1 MSTKTSFYFN
11 LKNECQVNYT
21 KLCRKRAGGR
31 IMTVIIFRAWD
42 KLRKRMSKVDRIY
55 IDTQGVQLKDDFGLY
70 WRKINDV
77 VLEQYTGVRLK
88 DGMRV
93 FEGDIVKY
101 RDIDYQ
107 REKFYD
113 AYAVVAFE
121 KGQFVVKERHMD
133 MSLGCSL
140 FCEKYQVVGNIHENP
155 ELLEE
160 K

>member
-1 MSTKTSFYFN
+1 
-11 LKNECQVNYT
+11 
-21 KLCRKRAGGR
+21 
-31 IMTVIIFRAWD
+31 MTVIIFRAWD

-55 IDTQGVQLKDDFGLY
+55 IDTQGVQLEDDFGLY

-77 VLEQYTGVRLK
+77 ILEQYTGVKLK
-88 DGMRV
+88 DGTRV

-121 KGQFVVKERHMD
+121 KGQFVVKEKHID
-133 MSLGCSL
+133 MSLSYSSSY
-140 FCEKYQVVGNIHENP
+140 EKYQIVGNIHENP
-155 ELLEE
+155 ELVEE
-160 K
+160 R